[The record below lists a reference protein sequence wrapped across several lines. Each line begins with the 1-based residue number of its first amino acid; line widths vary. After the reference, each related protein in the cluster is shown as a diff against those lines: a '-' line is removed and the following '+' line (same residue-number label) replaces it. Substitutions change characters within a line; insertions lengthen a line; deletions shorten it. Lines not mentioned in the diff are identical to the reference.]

1 MKDSKTIRNEHQSF
15 VDAWK
20 KIQEDYSSAPVEEG
34 YKDVKKMLKTPKKG
48 YKTEKVLVRKSGAFT
63 ALAEK
68 YSMSP
73 KQFGRYVEAN
83 QYLFDIPTRKKA
95 TLANKFQ
102 GFKETKEWDEF
113 FGDLEL
119 VEMGLLKKN
128 GKFKM
133 PDDKKDII
141 DDGKGTD
148 YKKIFKLKKGA
159 NLDKAHYEPE
169 GELVDEGAPYEVTNA
184 DKSGNTPAY
193 QGLKS
198 GKKNAITGKALY
210 KAAPHL
216 KLAHNELEGEDL
228 QEITTKDT
236 KSGTKFKVRV
246 KDKATG
252 SSYIRFATRDKIAQL
267 RSDPKI
273 ASVEMT
279 DEGQT
284 PEERGEKKAQA
295 AGGGSPKKAKKDYDG
310 DGKIETGSQEY
321 LGSRDKAIKKAM
333 KKRSVTTEDS
343 DITEMDRNMLG
354 GIQAISN
361 LGPKM
366 GVGLGGMGVGVKA
379 GQMIHDTIKYARERN
394 KLNKKVKTK
403 TEELSNEETLEERV
417 RGGGASSNPVKP
429 FQIPTGSVAGSDNTR
444 GGSMRPSSFNK
455 PINKT
460 SAQGKTKTTTTTT
473 TVTKPPIRKID
484 PAPFNRKETT
494 TSSTSTPAKKMSGKE
509 RAQAMAKARIASGKT
524 ISQVKADNMQ
534 SMKDKAKARHAAFK
548 ARRVTKE
555 ELSNWRE
562 DLKEIMG
569 EVEKTEGKKPKSK
582 KMKNGVCIN
591 PDTDDEKNKY
601 EEVNAQKVAENL
613 GAELQSLKIEDADGN
628 VAYEVVDLVKPD
640 PIKENVLSEVE
651 DTNMFP
657 KGTQEKVKNI
667 LDKGSNFMKN
677 TKVGRVLKKVFGPS
691 NPR

>member
-20 KIQEDYSSAPVEEG
+20 KIQEDNSSAPVEEG
-34 YKDVKKMLKTPKKG
+34 YKDVKKMLKTNKG
-48 YKTEKVLVRKSGAFT
+48 YKKESKVLVRKSNAFT

-68 YSMSP
+68 YNMSP

-83 QYLFDIPTRKKA
+83 QHLFDIPTRKKA
-95 TLANKFQ
+95 ILANKFQ

-119 VEMGLLKKN
+119 VE
-128 GKFKM
+128 
-133 PDDKKDII
+133 
-141 DDGKGTD
+141 
-148 YKKIFKLKKGA
+148 
-159 NLDKAHYEPE
+159 
-169 GELVDEGAPYEVTNA
+169 GAPYKVTKA
-184 DKSGNTPAY
+184 DQTGNTKAY
-193 QGLKS
+193 QGLVS
-198 GKKNAITGKALY
+198 NKKNAITGKPLY
-210 KAAPHL
+210 TAADHL
-216 KLAHNELEGEDL
+216 KLSHEPEGEDL

-246 KDKATG
+246 KDKKTN

-295 AGGGSPKKAKKDYDG
+295 AGGGSQKKAKKDYDG
-310 DGKIETGSQEY
+310 DGKVETGSQEY

-333 KKRSVTTEDS
+333 KKRSVTTE
-343 DITEMDRNMLG
+343 
-354 GIQAISN
+354 
-361 LGPKM
+361 
-366 GVGLGGMGVGVKA
+366 
-379 GQMIHDTIKYARERN
+379 
-394 KLNKKVKTK
+394 
-403 TEELSNEETLEERV
+403 
-417 RGGGASSNPVKP
+417 
-429 FQIPTGSVAGSDNTR
+429 
-444 GGSMRPSSFNK
+444 
-455 PINKT
+455 
-460 SAQGKTKTTTTTT
+460 AQ
-473 TVTKPPIRKID
+473 
-484 PAPFNRKETT
+484 
-494 TSSTSTPAKKMSGKE
+494 
-509 RAQAMAKARIASGKT
+509 
-524 ISQVKADNMQ
+524 
-534 SMKDKAKARHAAFK
+534 
-548 ARRVTKE
+548 
-555 ELSNWRE
+555 SNWRE

-569 EVEKTEGKKPKSK
+569 EVEKTEGKKSKSK
-582 KMKNGVCIN
+582 KKNGICIN

-651 DTNMFP
+651 GTNKFP
-657 KGTQEKVKNI
+657 KGTQEKVKSI

-677 TKVGRVLKKVFGPS
+677 TKVGRVLGRVFGSKNQGSDYGPGGKT
-691 NPR
+691 PR